1 MSCLYNDVKFKNVIP
16 LHDKNFQEILRF
28 YLFGCPVAG
37 ASCSADTF
45 EQLGWKKESFSTLKS
60 KMLKAASPDLKV
72 NYFPCKKEELEKRFQ
87 QMEKLATSKEFC
99 VFLKHDETRIMDSL
113 YSAIR
118 NALAHG
124 SFTLKKANKK
134 YIYFFANY
142 DVYLK
147 AQIRLHEET
156 LLNWVKIVKNGPY
169 PSGQKG

>member
-1 MSCLYNDVKFKNVIP
+1 MYNDEKFKNVIP
-16 LHDKNFQEILRF
+16 LQNKNFQEILRF
-28 YLFGCPVAG
+28 YLFGCPATET
-37 ASCSADTF
+37 SCSADTF
-45 EQLGWKKESFSTLKS
+45 EQLGWGKKTFSTLKS
-60 KMLKAASPDLKV
+60 QMLKSASPDLKV

-87 QMEKLATSKEFC
+87 QMEKLDTSKEFC
-99 VFLKHDETRIMDSL
+99 VFLKHDEKRVMDSL

-124 SFTLKKANKK
+124 GFTRKKENKK

-142 DVYLK
+142 DTYLK